1 MRLVLVELALQRH
14 LLDGLDLFAL
24 DLAHDT
30 ILFHKH
36 TNTKAHSNNGMS
48 VDLAHEA
55 SGIAFSTI
63 DLPISETD
71 SYSDPASEQ
80 SSPLRDPHSHH
91 VGHAN
96 LDRDG
101 HANIDRVSG
110 LVLSQCSLKDCVGAS
125 QTGRS
130 KHYRCVVERG
140 RRCVRYGLRSQFMYH
155 RT

>member
-48 VDLAHEA
+48 VDLALDA

-63 DLPISETD
+63 DLPIPETD
-71 SYSDPASEQ
+71 SYTDAATEQ
-80 SSPLRDPHSHH
+80 SSPLRDARCPYCR
-91 VGHAN
+91 HA
-96 LDRDG
+96 
-101 HANIDRVSG
+101 
-110 LVLSQCSLKDCVGAS
+110 C
-125 QTGRS
+125 
-130 KHYRCVVERG
+130 
-140 RRCVRYGLRSQFMYH
+140 
-155 RT
+155 